1 MDVVSHNETEGI
13 GTNALEILP
22 QQIVQTQ
29 SLAVDAVAGCT
40 LSSNGLIEAVTNAL
54 SQSDLDMNALTADS
68 SSDEKTAQ
76 EVTLETD
83 LVVVGAGGAGAAAA
97 LSAAEE
103 GADVI
108 LLEKWRSSADLLQ
121 PAVAAWERL
130 VPASR

>member
-1 MDVVSHNETEGI
+1 MRKALSALLALVMCFAIITACMAESTASTAEYTGTGTGFGGEIDVKVTVGVGIILSGDVVSHNETEGI

-22 QQIVQTQ
+22 QQIVPTQ

-76 EVTLETD
+76 
-83 LVVVGAGGAGAAAA
+83 
-97 LSAAEE
+97 
-103 GADVI
+103 
-108 LLEKWRSSADLLQ
+108 
-121 PAVAAWERL
+121 
-130 VPASR
+130 